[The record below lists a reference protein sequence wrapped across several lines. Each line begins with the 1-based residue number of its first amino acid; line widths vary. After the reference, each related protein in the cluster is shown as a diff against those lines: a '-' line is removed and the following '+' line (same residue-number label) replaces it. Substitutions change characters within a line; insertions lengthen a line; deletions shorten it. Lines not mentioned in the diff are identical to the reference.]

1 MNTIT
6 PYNISTNNRI
16 TYTSK
21 TQRQTNMSPT
31 NGIDKVEKI
40 GGTNINEKPTK
51 MLLSLL
57 KSALN
62 DEPVDQKEFKDA
74 NYSDWQTM
82 LNISKDSSVTG
93 IALDATNKL
102 PQNTIPKDIEMKMLE
117 IQKESEIRHAKQEKI
132 LGELSETFAKKGIET
147 IQLKGIGL
155 SMNYPEPTHR
165 FGGDI
170 DIFTRLK
177 GTQTQD
183 HSNAY
188 ETINNMMENK
198 GLEVDNHNHSKKTK
212 HSEFDYKGVRI
223 ENHRYFINKERMPEA
238 VKLDEYLHKSLN
250 PHIQKLP
257 NGTKILVPSKEFNTI
272 FLAHHAYQHFIF
284 GGIDIHHLTDW
295 STHIKKN
302 GLEFPNE
309 AKNTKFEK
317 FTYALTNLSNR
328 YLGTNVKVPEDKKF
342 EDKIF
347 NMLLHPEEKPIPKDL
362 NKAELLVFKTK
373 RFIKRAKQSKEY
385 TGESYFKTFAR
396 TFINKMCDPA
406 SLFKR
411 I

>member
-6 PYNISTNNRI
+6 SYNITPNNKI
-16 TYTSK
+16 SYTSNTERK
-21 TQRQTNMSPT
+21 INLSSIH
-31 NGIDKVEKI
+31 NVDKLEKI
-40 GGTNINEKPTK
+40 GNTNPYEKPTK

-57 KSALN
+57 KGALS
-62 DEPVDQKEFKDA
+62 DEPIDNKEFKNA
-74 NYSDWQTM
+74 NYADWQTM

-93 IALDATNKL
+93 IALDATKKL
-102 PQNTIPKDIEMKMLE
+102 PQNTIPKDIEMKMFE
-117 IQKESEIRHAKQEKI
+117 IQKEAEIRHAKQEKI
-132 LGELSETFAKKGIET
+132 IGKLSDKFAKKGIET
-147 IQLKGIGL
+147 IQLKGLGL

-188 ETINNMMENK
+188 DIINDMMEHD
-198 GLEVDNHNHSKKTK
+198 GLEVESHNHSKKTK
-212 HSEFDYKGVRI
+212 HSEFDYDGVRI
-223 ENHRYFINKERMPEA
+223 ENHRYFINKERIPEA
-238 VKLDEYLHKSLN
+238 KKLDEYLHKVIN
-250 PHIQKLP
+250 PHSQKLP
-257 NGTKILVPSKEFNTI
+257 NGTQILVPSKEFNTV
-272 FLAHHAYQHFIF
+272 FLAHHAFQHFAF

-295 STHIKKN
+295 STHVRKN
-302 GLEFPNE
+302 GLELPNE
-309 AKNTKFEK
+309 VKGTKFEK

-347 NMLLHPEEKPIPKDL
+347 EMLIHPEEEEIPKNL
-362 NKAELLVFKTK
+362 NKVEILAFKVK
-373 RFIKRAKQSKEY
+373 RFFKRASNSKEY
-385 TGESYFKTFAR
+385 TGQSYFSSFSKS
-396 TFINKMCDPA
+396 FINKMHDPA